1 MEGRVGL
8 KQLPEVQQVWVV
20 FNNIQIHWASASRL
34 QISIKLGLW
43 LLVDGLGG
51 ALLQDNML
59 GLTEHV
65 RPTGR
70 SESASDQ

>member
-34 QISIKLGLW
+34 QITIKLGLW

-51 ALLQDNML
+51 VLLQDNML

-65 RPTGR
+65 RLTGR